1 MRPRPSSFLQS
12 LCLFALCLLPAI
24 SPAQQPAIQPRIT
37 EALDEASTTVLRG
50 NVHPLARVQSDSGIA
65 PSRFQCSACCS
76 CSSEATSRKRPCA
89 SYSTSSKT
97 SPRRTSTSG
106 SRPTISAGA
115 SAPPIRISRR
125 SPHGFSRTVFKS
137 ARSARDAPSLN
148 SPAPPP
154 WCRTPFAR
162 QSIDSFQ
169 TARRT
174 GRTIGERLDSAIKTY
189 A

>member
-1 MRPRPSSFLQS
+1 
-12 LCLFALCLLPAI
+12 
-24 SPAQQPAIQPRIT
+24 
-37 EALDEASTTVLRG
+37 
-50 NVHPLARVQSDSGIA
+50 
-65 PSRFQCSACCS
+65 
-76 CSSEATSRKRPCA
+76 
-89 SYSTSSKT
+89 
-97 SPRRTSTSG
+97 
-106 SRPTISAGA
+106 
-115 SAPPIRISRR
+115 
-125 SPHGFSRTVFKS
+125 
-137 ARSARDAPSLN
+137 LN